1 MRVFLV
7 TPTSTVASYCSFN
20 EKRKR
25 DPSFFFLS
33 ARLHC
38 NLYCIEVTIQS
49 SSKKWRSKSSE
60 AHKKSLYVMKVD
72 RYLRSLAYNVLPIGK
87 MASMTNTF
95 LSSFLYVLNVVSM
108 FSPRTFKIILRNSS
122 FDRYFVFRV
131 NETFKRCRST
141 FIKVTS
147 TFEIV

>member
-147 TFEIV
+147 TSEIV

>member
-72 RYLRSLAYNVLPIGK
+72 RYLRSLAYNI
-87 MASMTNTF
+87 TNRKNG
-95 LSSFLYVLNVVSM
+95 LYDQYIFIVILVCFKCSSM

-147 TFEIV
+147 TSEIV

>member
-87 MASMTNTF
+87 MASMTDTF
-95 LSSFLYVLNVVSM
+95 LSSFLYFLNVVRCFLHEHLRLFFGIHRLTGTLFFVSM
-108 FSPRTFKIILRNSS
+108 KHLKDVVRHL
-122 FDRYFVFRV
+122 
-131 NETFKRCRST
+131 
-141 FIKVTS
+141 
-147 TFEIV
+147 